1 MSYLHKVVDFCS
13 TADPGL
19 ADRPTVDG
27 SVCPHFN
34 IVFQNNDPGLDDF
47 VVAAVILL
55 CISEAVGSDLSAIL
69 KDHPVSDPA
78 KLSHRDV
85 RIGLEVV
92 ADARASIN
100 VDEGIE
106 RAVLSNLHIIFNDYI
121 RCDGRVFTDSRRT
134 GDTGRRVDSMRRLR
148 WFIEKL
154 NGAGKRQVRIC
165 ASERGGFDFREI

>member
-1 MSYLHKVVDFCS
+1 MSYLYKVVDFCS
-13 TADPGL
+13 PADTGL
-19 ADRPTVDG
+19 ADRPAVDG

-34 IVFQNNDPGLDDF
+34 IVFQNDDSGLHDF

-55 CISEAVGSDLSAIL
+55 CISESVGTDLSAIL

-92 ADARASIN
+92 AYARAFIN
-100 VDEGIE
+100 VDEGVE
-106 RAVLSNLHIIFNDYI
+106 RAVLSNLHIIFNDHI
-121 RCDGRVFTDSRRT
+121 RCDGRAFTDSRRT
-134 GDTGRRVDSMRRLR
+134 GDTGRRIDTMRRLR

-154 NGAGKRQVRIC
+154 NGAGKRQVRIW
-165 ASERGGFDFREI
+165 ASQRGGFDFREI

>member
-1 MSYLHKVVDFCS
+1 MSHLHKVVDFCS
-13 TADPGL
+13 PADTSL
-19 ADRPTVDG
+19 ADRPAVDG

-34 IVFQNNDPGLDDF
+34 VVFENSDPGLHDF

-55 CISEAVGSDLSAIL
+55 CISEAVGSDFSAIL

-85 RIGLEVV
+85 RIGLEVI

-106 RAVLSNLHIIFNDYI
+106 RAVLSNLHIVFNYDI
-121 RCDGRVFTDSRRT
+121 RCDGRAFTDSRRT
-134 GDTGRRVDSMRRLR
+134 GDTGRRIDSLRRLR

-154 NGAGKRQVRIC
+154 NGAGKRQVRIW